1 MIIQIR
7 AGEDLLSMIR
17 TMKELWYYGKL
28 GTLGENDQDVK
39 RNKKLE
45 DAVRA
50 VEKAV
55 EDGILE
61 RLCPEE
67 DKDTDKKKTKKNK
80 RKH

>member
-28 GTLGENDQDVK
+28 GTLGENEQDVK

-45 DAVRA
+45 EAVRA

-80 RKH
+80 KKH

>member
-1 MIIQIR
+1 
-7 AGEDLLSMIR
+7 MIR

-28 GTLGENDQDVK
+28 DTLGENKQDVK

-45 DAVRA
+45 EAVRA

-67 DKDTDKKKTKKNK
+67 DKGSDKKKMKENKK
-80 RKH
+80 KH

>member
-1 MIIQIR
+1 VIIQIR

-28 GTLGENDQDVK
+28 GTLGENEQDVK

-45 DAVRA
+45 EAVRA

-67 DKDTDKKKTKKNK
+67 DKGTDEKKKKNK
-80 RKH
+80 KKH